1 MTTILSTSYKRIE
14 SLLVHFD
21 SIMMKRRSAWDKKS
35 GRFVFDFI
43 GDIDGAYLLRE
54 GFKKKKIVEYSTKG
68 LIPPPRA
75 LSGKN
80 FY

>member
-54 GFKKKKIVEYSTKG
+54 GFKKKIVEYSTKG
-68 LIPPPRA
+68 LTPPPRPPV
-75 LSGKN
+75 
-80 FY
+80 